1 MFILFLQDLIKQ
13 RRRSLN
19 PAFKHKAVKDI
30 VTKNC
35 LQAELVRRDANCSSD
50 PCQRTIC
57 SGSSQLSVSPDYNYE
72 GKGHFS
78 CSERH
83 PNELVATYLTPP
95 CSPPPETFRT
105 RCWCSLPAS
114 WMRCFCCAICVRRN
128 DCKPPPRK
136 DTCVVH
142 TLGVN
147 SYSSKNNKVS
157 KVMP

>member
-19 PAFKHKAVKDI
+19 LAFKHEAVKDI

-35 LQAELVRRDANCSSD
+35 LQAELVRHDANCSSD
-50 PCQRTIC
+50 PCQHTIC

-95 CSPPPETFRT
+95 SSPPPETFHMRW
-105 RCWCSLPAS
+105 WCSLPAS
-114 WMRCFCCAICVRRN
+114 WMRCFCSVRHD

-142 TLGVN
+142 ALGVN